1 MLPYEPYNLIAKTF
15 RHMKITFLDGYTI
28 NPGDLTWE
36 ALEACGELTVYDR
49 TDPADIVQNSE
60 GADVVIV
67 NKVVLNDTHFAAMPQ
82 LKLVCVAA
90 TGYDR
95 IDTVAARKRGITVCN
110 CAGYSSRSVAQI
122 VTSLLLEVADSVG
135 SYTLRNHEGDWSRSV
150 DFCYTIKPRY
160 ELVDKRM
167 AIVGFGN
174 IGQSVATIMQALGLK
189 LFAVTGRPQS
199 DLPEGIEK
207 IDLHSAFATCDI
219 VSLNCPL
226 NTSNKEFVNAEL
238 LAKSNPK
245 LILINTAR
253 GGLINE
259 EDVATALRTGKL
271 GAYCTDALTQEP
283 PRADNPIINA
293 PNTFITPHIGW
304 NTPEARMRILAIMA
318 DNIRSYEAGT
328 PKSVVN

>member
-1 MLPYEPYNLIAKTF
+1 
-15 RHMKITFLDGYTI
+15 MKISFLDGYTI
-28 NPGDLTWE
+28 NPGDLTWKT
-36 ALEACGELTVYDR
+36 LEACGELTIYDR
-49 TDPADIVQNSE
+49 TAPADIIKNARD
-60 GADVVIV
+60 ADVVIV
-67 NKVVLNDTHFAAMPQ
+67 NKVVLTDEHFAALPQ

-95 IDTVAARKRGITVCN
+95 IDTAAARKRGITVCN

-135 SYTLRNHEGDWSRSV
+135 SYTLRNHEGDWCRSV
-150 DFCYTIKPRY
+150 DFCYTIKPRF

-189 LFAVTGRPQS
+189 VFAVTGRPQS
-199 DLPEGIEK
+199 DLPAGIEK
-207 IDLHSAFATCDI
+207 IDLQKAFSTCDI

-226 NTSNKEFVNAEL
+226 NASNKEFVNAEL
-238 LAKSNPK
+238 LAKSNPN

-259 EDVATALRTGKL
+259 DDVATALRTGQL
-271 GAYCTDALTQEP
+271 RAYCTDALTQEP
-283 PRADNPIINA
+283 PHPNNPIINA
-293 PNTFITPHIGW
+293 PNTYITPHIGW
-304 NTPEARMRILAIMA
+304 NTPEARQRILAIIA
-318 DNIRSYEAGT
+318 DNIRAYEAGT